1 MNSLPCIQTVV
12 HANALQ
18 NAVKLIQEDHS
29 WFVKNCLLEV
39 LFQTNHNCQLF
50 AFVAYQLLL
59 PRRRAKD
66 AEAAALQQLSEWG
79 FGEEAAQR
87 ALLADRAE
95 GGAQEGPGS
104 DQAFCSRW
112 FAGF

>member
-1 MNSLPCIQTVV
+1 M
-12 HANALQ
+12 
-18 NAVKLIQEDHS
+18 
-29 WFVKNCLLEV
+29 LEV

-95 GGAQEGPGS
+95 GGAQEDLAVTRLFVPAGS
-104 DQAFCSRW
+104 LVFNILKIYSTNLEKFC
-112 FAGF
+112 

>member
-1 MNSLPCIQTVV
+1 MATL
-12 HANALQ
+12 H
-18 NAVKLIQEDHS
+18 
-29 WFVKNCLLEV
+29 
-39 LFQTNHNCQLF
+39 
-50 AFVAYQLLL
+50 FVATFSHQLLL

-95 GGAQEGPGS
+95 GGAQEDLAVTRLSGS
-104 DQAFCSRW
+104 
-112 FAGF
+112 AGSLFLIY